1 MMCVMSYVTCK
12 VTTLCLQ
19 AGALDAHSVV
29 KRSSLH
35 SISLSVTCS
44 LSAPSP
50 RPGTWPRHNVSSRT
64 SVVGVNMQGSRC
76 FADHRAAVPSAV
88 YI

>member
-1 MMCVMSYVTCK
+1 MS
-12 VTTLCLQ
+12 LQ
-19 AGALDAHSVV
+19 AGALHAHSVV
-29 KRSSLH
+29 KRSCFHSL
-35 SISLSVTCS
+35 SLSVTCS

-50 RPGTWPRHNVSSRT
+50 RPGTWPRHNVLSRT

-76 FADHRAAVPSAV
+76 ITDQGAAVPSVV